1 MWSRM
6 LLGSCNV
13 TVVFFLQRMWH
24 AAWTVHSR
32 WAAVP
37 SPVLK
42 TQRVTQMACMTS
54 ASPFS
59 TVLLNSTLRYVFVYN
74 SWQSTIA
81 IYQFIDGNTIS
92 YWRQRRLFTDR
103 KNLRS
108 TRIGWILSNECC
120 WIPQRWDC
128 TLKGLMGAIIFK
140 SSYYRV
146 IYNGILNWLVLY
158 RICHTKCCLSLSP
171 TSSTSEKN
179 YLFENRFYLLLPNVP
194 LN

>member
-6 LLGSCNV
+6 LLGSCSV

-92 YWRQRRLFTDR
+92 YWCQRRLFSRQEEQKHLDWMNPV
-103 KNLRS
+103 KWMLLNS
-108 TRIGWILSNECC
+108 TEM
-120 WIPQRWDC
+120 
-128 TLKGLMGAIIFK
+128 GLDSERPDG
-140 SSYYRV
+140 SYYFQ
-146 IYNGILNWLVLY
+146 
-158 RICHTKCCLSLSP
+158 KF
-171 TSSTSEKN
+171 
-179 YLFENRFYLLLPNVP
+179 LFQRDL
-194 LN
+194 